1 MTSAWGKVVGLRYM
15 ERFQCIGPACE
26 ETCCA
31 GWGVGVDTKHFHKL
45 ERLLPAEELT
55 AKTKRA
61 EKDAGVAAYMVL
73 DGERRCSFLESDM
86 LCSLQRRFGEEALP
100 NTCATYPRSFRA
112 IGKRLEAYAT
122 LSCPEV
128 SRLAFSSPEAVEIA
142 DLPVEKLG
150 RVSNYRTLHDE
161 TNRPWIALLDVIRR
175 AMYRTLRR
183 TNISLAARWFL
194 LASFAHQ
201 VKPVFHQHVEDLAI
215 DQINFELSC
224 LENDEIVN
232 DLVMRMHQLPQ
243 MAQLAGTAIART
255 LEAFREADRQGTVVR
270 LAATLFGEDY
280 SYDPER
286 VIADDQA
293 RRAAMP
299 PDLRGRAMAL
309 FTNAAINMTLREW
322 YLDSPTLVHYL
333 HGQLLR
339 LCLMRLLLWAHPAV
353 KEAAALEGEARI
365 AAFDKAVVEVTY
377 RVAREFEHQREIW
390 SRLQEALMKYG
401 FDTPAHTTSFVLWL
415 DA

>member
-1 MTSAWGKVVGLRYM
+1 M

-45 ERLLPAEELT
+45 ERLVPAEELA
-55 AKTKRA
+55 AKTRRA
-61 EKDAGVAAYMVL
+61 AKDAGVHAYMIL
-73 DGERRCSFLESDM
+73 DEQRRCAFLEEDR
-86 LCSLQRRFGEEALP
+86 LCSLQRRFGEETLP

-128 SRLAFSSPEAVEIA
+128 TRLAFSSPEAVDIT
-142 DLPVEKLG
+142 DLPVDRVG
-150 RVSNYRTLHDE
+150 RISNYRSLHDE
-161 TNRPWIALLDVIRR
+161 TDRPWIALLDVIRR
-175 AMYRTLRR
+175 AMYRTLQKRSL
-183 TNISLAARWFL
+183 SLAARWFA

-201 VKPVFHQHVEDLAI
+201 VKPIFHQHVEELAA
-215 DQINFELSC
+215 DQIDFELSC
-224 LENDEIVN
+224 LENDEITSE
-232 DLVMRMHQLPQ
+232 LAMRLHQLPPFQ
-243 MAQLAGTAIART
+243 QIAGTAIART
-255 LEAFREADRQGTVVR
+255 LEAFRDADKIGTVAR
-270 LAATLFGEDY
+270 LCASLLGER
-280 SYDPER
+280 YDFAPER
-286 VIADDQA
+286 VIADDLA
-293 RRAAMP
+293 RRAEVPA
-299 PDLRGRAMAL
+299 DLRARAMAL

-339 LCLMRLLLWAHPAV
+339 LCIMRFLLWAHPGV
-353 KEAAALEGEARI
+353 REAAALEGEART
-365 AAFDKAVVEVTY
+365 AAFDRAAVEVTY
-377 RVAREFEHQREIW
+377 RVAREFEHQRELW

-401 FDTPAHTTSFVLWL
+401 FDTPAHSTSFVLWL